1 MEKKKRRRGK
11 KLNLLG
17 QEDSRLQFF
26 NLLKVQ
32 TAREFQAL
40 KEENEIIERQEIEER
55 KAQRAVKKQQK
66 EEEKA

>member
-26 NLLKVQ
+26 SPLKVQ

-40 KEENEIIERQEIEER
+40 KEENEIIKRQKIEER
-55 KAQRAVKKQQK
+55 KAQKATKK
-66 EEEKA
+66 

>member
-1 MEKKKRRRGK
+1 MEKKKRRKGK

-17 QEDSRLQFF
+17 QKDSRPQFF

-40 KEENEIIERQEIEER
+40 KKENKIIERQEIEER
-55 KAQRAVKKQQK
+55 KAQKAIKKQQK
-66 EEEKA
+66 EEEKT